1 VSVRPDLTWPEG
13 GVTRVP
19 YRVYSDHE
27 IYAREQ
33 ARIFRGPVWNFL
45 CLALEIPNPGD
56 FKTTFVGETPVIVT
70 RDGDGG
76 VNAMVNRCA
85 HKGALVCHEQRGN
98 VKSLTCI
105 YHAWAYDLK
114 GNLKGLAFKEGLRG
128 QGGMPEDFD
137 VSQHRLESLAVTT
150 FCGLVFGTFS
160 PDVAPIEDYL
170 GPVIAGNI
178 RRVLG
183 RPTKLLGFQS
193 QMINNNWKLYAENIR
208 DSYHATVLH
217 TFYTAFKVNRLDM
230 DGGIDVSEHGWHHM
244 SFAKRESW
252 VKDDQYDGESIHAS
266 KYDSRL
272 KGPALLE
279 AWPEFPDGITHCIQS
294 VFPTLGVQMTLNS
307 LAVRFFV
314 PRGIDRT
321 ELFWMYLGY
330 EDDEEWMTRI
340 RVNQSNLTGAAG
352 YVSLEDGC
360 IDEFVQ
366 RGTRGSPHQAAF
378 MEMGGRDVAP
388 SEGSRATETAL
399 RGFWSA
405 YRELMDV

>member
-1 VSVRPDLTWPEG
+1 MSVRPDLTWPEG

-33 ARIFRGPVWNFL
+33 ARSFRGPVWNFL

-137 VSQHRLESLAVTT
+137 VSQHRLESLTVTT

-230 DGGIDVSEHGWHHM
+230 DGGIDVAEHGWHHM

-294 VFPTLGVQMTLNS
+294 VFPTLGMQMTLNS

-314 PRGIDRT
+314 PRGIART

-330 EDDEEWMTRI
+330 EDDEDWMPRI

-360 IDEFVQ
+360 INEFVQ